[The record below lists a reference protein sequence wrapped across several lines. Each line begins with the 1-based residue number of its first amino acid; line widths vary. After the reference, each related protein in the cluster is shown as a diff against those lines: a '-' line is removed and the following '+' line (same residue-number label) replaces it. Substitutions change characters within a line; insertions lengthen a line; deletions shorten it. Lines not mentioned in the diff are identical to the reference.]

1 MHTSRKQENGMF
13 WKIRAWVP
21 SEKKVFGGGQF
32 VAHTNKIALLWGMNT
47 IPDHLRSL

>member
-1 MHTSRKQENGMF
+1 MHTSLKQENGMF
-13 WKIRAWVP
+13 WKIWARVP

-32 VAHTNKIALLWGMNT
+32 VADKNKIALLRGMNT